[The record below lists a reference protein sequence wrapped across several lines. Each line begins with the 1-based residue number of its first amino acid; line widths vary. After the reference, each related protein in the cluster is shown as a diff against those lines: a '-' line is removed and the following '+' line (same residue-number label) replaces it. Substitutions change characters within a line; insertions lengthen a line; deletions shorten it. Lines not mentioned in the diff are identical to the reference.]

1 MFAGGIAAWCLG
13 GSWLG
18 SHKKIIEVI
27 QRFGHWIVPS
37 VYMLIGAV
45 IIIESGILGRLVN
58 V

>member
-1 MFAGGIAAWCLG
+1 MPRRVLAWFPQ
-13 GSWLG
+13 
-18 SHKKIIEVI
+18 KIIEVI

-58 V
+58 VRA